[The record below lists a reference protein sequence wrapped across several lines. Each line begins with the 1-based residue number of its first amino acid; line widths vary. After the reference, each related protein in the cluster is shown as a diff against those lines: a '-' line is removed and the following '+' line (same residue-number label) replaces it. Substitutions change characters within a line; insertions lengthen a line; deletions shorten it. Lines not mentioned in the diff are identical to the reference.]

1 MAEFPHAG
9 PEFRSF
15 YKAAGLSSDGKLA
28 IGSEKSEA
36 IAVLDAQGQPSVRIF
51 DTKGKAD
58 GSFDHL
64 IFSPDSHYLIALG
77 KSTLVWDLTAKE
89 PKGPVAKLPAA
100 ITCGFSADG
109 KTLALDNIGCIT
121 LWRVGEWKML
131 PQSADPVSPV
141 NRVKFVA
148 DGKKVLGYTHNS
160 LVKLADD
167 GRTNYSDIRC
177 CLDGLR

>member
-1 MAEFPHAG
+1 M
-9 PEFRSF
+9 
-15 YKAAGLSSDGKLA
+15 
-28 IGSEKSEA
+28 
-36 IAVLDAQGQPSVRIF
+36 RIF
-51 DTKGKAD
+51 NTKGKAD
-58 GSFDHL
+58 GRFDHL

-160 LVKLADD
+160 WLSWPTTGGPTRISDVASTDSDDPVDISVD
-167 GRTNYSDIRC
+167 GRVAVEVLPEPGERRGSQGKST
-177 CLDGLR
+177 LRP